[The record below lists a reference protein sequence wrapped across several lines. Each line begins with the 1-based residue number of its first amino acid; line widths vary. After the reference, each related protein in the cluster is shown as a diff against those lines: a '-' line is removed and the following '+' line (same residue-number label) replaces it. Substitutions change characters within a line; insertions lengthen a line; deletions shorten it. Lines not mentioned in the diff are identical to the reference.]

1 MPNPD
6 SVLVALIGTM
16 TASKIAER
24 VGEPNGHP
32 IDTLPILYSLQ
43 AEGRVHR
50 RVDVEGA
57 PVARWRA
64 VTA

>member
-1 MPNPD
+1 MPTPD
-6 SVLVALIGTM
+6 SVLDALNGTM

-24 VGEPNGHP
+24 AGEPGGKP
-32 IDTLPILYSLQ
+32 IETLPILYMLQ

-57 PVARWRA
+57 PVARWVA
-64 VTA
+64 T